1 MTVDEELDKLEDNLR
16 RLKVEY
22 EIFFSGGSKV
32 PPRDMLFRVESSLK
46 RFSSESFVLN
56 FAQRFKFNQLVQRY
70 AVHNDLWRRKLR
82 LKEEGGAPGSAGIL
96 PASSRV
102 IVTQSAAAPAAG
114 GSRRVP
120 ESRSLAS
127 VVLDDPATETGKLGQ
142 VVEALMRAELDAD
155 QSAGIIDP
163 LAIADQVVE
172 HIREVK
178 DSTGAEKLR
187 VSVIVRDG
195 KVQLDV
201 APD

>member
-1 MTVDEELDKLEDNLR
+1 MTIDEELAKLEDNLR

-22 EIFFSGGSKV
+22 EIYLNGGSKA

-46 RFSSESFVLN
+46 KFSSESFVLSIG
-56 FAQRFKFNQLVQRY
+56 QRFKFNQLVQRY

-96 PASSRV
+96 PASFRAV
-102 IVTQSAAAPAAG
+102 VTDGVASPAAG
-114 GSRRVP
+114 EPRRTPAP
-120 ESRSLAS
+120 EGLAS

-142 VVEALMRAELDAD
+142 VVEALMRAQLEAD
-155 QSAGIIDP
+155 QLAEIIDP
-163 LAIADQVVE
+163 LALADQVVE

-187 VSVIVRDG
+187 VSVSVRDG